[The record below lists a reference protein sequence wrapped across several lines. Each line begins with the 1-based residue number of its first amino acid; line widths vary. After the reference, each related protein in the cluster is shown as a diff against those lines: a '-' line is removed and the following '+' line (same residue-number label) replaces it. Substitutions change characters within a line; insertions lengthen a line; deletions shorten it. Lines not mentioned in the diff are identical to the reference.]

1 MNTTY
6 KTPTAID
13 EEKFVIL
20 LIKLTMYLSGIIF
33 ILFGLYTIYFN
44 FQSVSEI
51 KNVNNETVMEVYKSS
66 LIPPFKE
73 IDFVISNVKST
84 ELDPAKEKRALGV
97 RYSINVEDFN
107 NNKTT
112 LPIISYSYERQ
123 KDLSEKM
130 NNAIKSN
137 ENFVHTDKSDSDK
150 MLGFLF
156 VCMGLI
162 DLLIAFLILEK
173 ILKKIIKKN
182 LNPSQ
187 IYN

>member
-1 MNTTY
+1 
-6 KTPTAID
+6 
-13 EEKFVIL
+13 
-20 LIKLTMYLSGIIF
+20 
-33 ILFGLYTIYFN
+33 
-44 FQSVSEI
+44 
-51 KNVNNETVMEVYKSS
+51 
-66 LIPPFKE
+66 
-73 IDFVISNVKST
+73 
-84 ELDPAKEKRALGV
+84 
-97 RYSINVEDFN
+97 
-107 NNKTT
+107 
-112 LPIISYSYERQ
+112 
-123 KDLSEKM
+123 M